1 MMFLTGVNNFIQPRT
16 VQAFQLGGRELV
28 WKSLF
33 QTIYLFCIVLG
44 VVWLVFHFFGGELL
58 GRIYGP
64 PYADAGAVTSI
75 LAANVLAVGLAIV
88 GSNGLAAIGRPDG
101 NLWGELGTLL
111 VTLAMLFGNVA
122 GAVITGSMFVKL
134 LNEEAVR

>member
-1 MMFLTGVNNFIQPRT
+1 MGFTNCLHWVNLP
-16 VQAFQLGGRELV
+16 L
-28 WKSLF
+28 
-33 QTIYLFCIVLG
+33 
-44 VVWLVFHFFGGELL
+44 
-58 GRIYGP
+58 P
-64 PYADAGAVTSI
+64 ADAGAVTSI

-111 VTLAMLFGNVA
+111 VTLLAAIILVPNWQMHGAAWAMLFGNVA